1 MNIEKYREIAR
12 EEFLKIDQP
21 RSHNHVSLVLI
32 DNRVLGIG
40 INRRKTHPLAAKY
53 GYRSCELHSELDAL
67 LKVPKNYRDDDLTL
81 LNFRFGPKGDMKLS
95 KPCNL
100 CLPWCMETF
109 VEIYYSVPNGL
120 VQLDY

>member
-1 MNIEKYREIAR
+1 M
-12 EEFLKIDQP
+12 
-21 RSHNHVSLVLI
+21 
-32 DNRVLGIG
+32 GIG
-40 INRRKTHPLAAKY
+40 INKRKTHPLAMKY

-67 LKVPKNYRDDDLTL
+67 LKVPKNNREDLIL

-100 CLPWCMETF
+100 CLPWCMNTF
-109 VEIYYSVPNGL
+109 KEIHYSVPNGL